1 MRRAAVT
8 RARPTVPLAARVE
21 QAAAL
26 MRTLKYQRGVTDRE
40 LAAAWGVSL
49 ATAQGVTAEASRVVA
64 RELRDPDRALA
75 VVGTRLEQVML
86 TGDDRDA
93 VNAASVAAKLLGL
106 NAAER
111 VEVSQAGP
119 NVDELRDVILAA
131 LEPFPEAHASVAA
144 AVSAWLATRFK

>member
-64 RELRDPDRALA
+64 RELRDPDRALS

-93 VNAASVAAKLLGL
+93 VSAASVAAKLLGL

-111 VEVSQAGP
+111 VEVSHAGP

-144 AVSAWLATRFK
+144 AVSAWLATQCK